1 MKIIVAKTAGFC
13 MGVRRA
19 VEITLDASN
28 NDPGPISCYGPLIH
42 NPQVLE
48 LLEEKG
54 IAVLDDIPPSG
65 SGTLLIRAH
74 GVPPSTKQELDRV
87 GFSVI
92 DATCPR
98 VIKVQT
104 IIRKHAGQGYATI
117 IIGDDNHPEVI
128 GLLGYAGENG
138 YAVSSLGGLD
148 ALPAFEKAIVVA
160 QTTQNLH
167 LFKEVKKTI
176 TDKYPHYK
184 IFDTIC
190 GSTERRQSEISTLA
204 ESVDAVIVV
213 GGRNSGNTQ
222 RLVEVAWEAGKTV
235 FHIEEESE
243 IDPVQLDGIGTV
255 GITAGASTPNWIINR
270 VYKKL
275 ETLPDENKKTWHSI
289 IVQIQRALILTN
301 LYVALGAGC
310 LTYAC
315 TTLLGIEKNL
325 PHILIAFLYVLSMH
339 TFNNLIGKKSDH
351 YNDPDRALF
360 YDKNMI
366 GLAAVGFF
374 SGGAGLAIAIT
385 MGAAP
390 FLFLLAVSV
399 MGLLYNITLVPASL
413 AAFRYRR
420 ISDIPGSKTILIV
433 VAWGIVT
440 SVFPALSVTG
450 QVTFSTILVFLWTV
464 GVVFVRT
471 VFFDILDMQ
480 GDRVVGTK
488 TIPILAGERRTKR
501 LLKTILA
508 VSVFALLFSSAF
520 GLVPPL
526 GIALCTVPVIMA
538 LIILAHERGV
548 ALPGFRPVFWME
560 TNFIL
565 IGIITLMYG
574 L

>member
-28 NDPGPISCYGPLIH
+28 NDPGPIFCYGPLIH
-42 NPQVLE
+42 NPQVLS
-48 LLEEKG
+48 LLQEKG
-54 IAVLDDIPPSG
+54 ITVLDDIPSQG
-65 SGTLLIRAH
+65 SGTILIRAH
-74 GVPPSTKQELDRV
+74 GVPPSIKKELADA

-104 IIRKHAGQGYATI
+104 IIKKHAGQGYATI
-117 IIGDDNHPEVI
+117 IIGDNDHPEVV

-138 YAVSSLGGLD
+138 YAVSSLRGLD

-160 QTTQNLH
+160 QTTQNLQ
-167 LFKEVKKTI
+167 FFSDVKEWTR
-176 TDKYPHYK
+176 DKYPHYK

-190 GSTERRQSEISTLA
+190 GSTEKRQAEIGTLA
-204 ESVDAVIVV
+204 ESVDAMIVV

-235 FHIEEESE
+235 FHVEEESE
-243 IDPVQLDGIGTV
+243 IDPVKLKDIGTV

-275 ETLPDENKKTWHSI
+275 ETLPDGSRKKWRRTI
-289 IVQIQRALILTN
+289 AELQRALLLTN
-301 LYVALGAGC
+301 LYVAMGAGC

-315 TTLLGIEKNL
+315 TTLLGIEQNL

-366 GLAAVGFF
+366 GLAAMGLF

-390 FLFLLAVSV
+390 FLFLLAVSI
-399 MGLLYNITLVPASL
+399 MGLFYNIRLVPDSL
-413 AAFRYRR
+413 TAFRYRR

-433 VAWGIVT
+433 MAWGIVT

-450 QVTFSTILVFLWTV
+450 RVTFGTILVFLWAT

-488 TIPILAGERRTKR
+488 TIPILMGERRTKT
-501 LLKTILA
+501 LLKYILIF
-508 VSVFALLFSSAF
+508 SFFILLLSTVF

-526 GIALCTVPVIMA
+526 GIALCTIPVIMS
-538 LIILAHERGV
+538 LIILAHERGI

-565 IGIITLMYG
+565 IGAITLAYV